1 MFFFFIAL
9 TGAREAALVEDARLG
24 KMATDLIRLV
34 DTYGVPP
41 GNLYYRLL
49 RCILLIL
56 VYAICLA
63 GGLFFAP
70 LFFLSWIMVNVQYA
84 LSPPL

>member
-1 MFFFFIAL
+1 
-9 TGAREAALVEDARLG
+9 
-24 KMATDLIRLV
+24 MATDLIRLV
-34 DTYGVPP
+34 DFSGIPP
-41 GNLYYRLL
+41 NNFYHRLL

-63 GGLFFAP
+63 GGLFFVP
-70 LFFLSWIMVNVQYA
+70 LLFLSWIMVNVQYA